1 MGSYCHRY
9 RYRYRYRKA
18 FQGVEDT
25 RDFNLGMSSI
35 MEQLL
40 PPDDFWLELL
50 GVVDLEPR
58 YVWFNFEMDMLSIG
72 QTFVNYLQ
80 YTLDYNYIKRLKF
93 EREIHEEFVDGDIV
107 DLGHMDNLQ
116 EVHVVCTDGL
126 ENWALVEDDVGGGRK
141 KILVIDGRTSET
153 ATPADFAARWDLDK
167 LRAAL
172 LRTYGAHIQ
181 PGTHEPFVPRLPPG
195 WLEGEQFGGEYWYD
209 NGEQDWN
216 DENIDNWLNVQRR
229 GLMNSGQWAVI
240 LKSAEISRLSG

>member
-1 MGSYCHRY
+1 M
-9 RYRYRYRKA
+9 
-18 FQGVEDT
+18 EDT

-58 YVWFNFEMDMLSIG
+58 YVWFNFEIDMLSIG

-80 YTLDYNYIKRLKF
+80 YTPDYNYIKRLMF
-93 EREIHEEFVDGDIV
+93 ERESHEEFVDGDIV

-126 ENWALVEDDVGGGRK
+126 ENWALVEDDFGGGRK
-141 KILVIDGRTSET
+141 KILVIDGRTGET

-172 LRTYGAHIQ
+172 LRTYGAHIH
-181 PGTHEPFVPRLPPG
+181 PGTHEPFVPWLPPG

-209 NGEQDWN
+209 NSEQDWN